1 MSDTFEKTGSLGL
14 PEKNSVALELAVK
27 VININQGKNEGL
39 AQRCKTLAG
48 YSAFVA
54 KVREFEKECGD
65 RAQAITLAVRYCRD
79 NDILKDFL
87 EKNGTEVMN
96 MLMTEWNWDD
106 ALAVRFA
113 EGREDERVEIA
124 KNALIEGASV
134 EFINKITGLD
144 IERILSLKS
153 EG

>member
-1 MSDTFEKTGSLGL
+1 
-14 PEKNSVALELAVK
+14 
-27 VININQGKNEGL
+27 
-39 AQRCKTLAG
+39 
-48 YSAFVA
+48 
-54 KVREFEKECGD
+54 
-65 RAQAITLAVRYCRD
+65 
-79 NDILKDFL
+79 
-87 EKNGTEVMN
+87 MN